1 MHGGQVQLLHLKA
14 CIVDLYQLGSRRNQ
28 VQRYIRQLSYY
39 FRGYDV
45 LSLTNNLGTRHL
57 LRLWE
62 RPSEEFFA
70 WGAGAPPS
78 ARLCAAAD
86 R

>member
-1 MHGGQVQLLHLKA
+1 MHGRQVQLFHLKV
-14 CIVDLYQLGSRRNQ
+14 CIVDLPQLGSRRNQ
-28 VQRYIRQLSYY
+28 VQRNVRQLSYY

-62 RPSEEFFA
+62 RLSEEFLA
-70 WGAGAPPS
+70 RGAGAPSS